1 MASNPFRDEV
11 LRKYVLLQ
19 IPEAILVVLIL
30 AGLHHWEKVSLATTI
45 GLGLAWLAKDVIL
58 YPILRPGY
66 EPGPGHGTEMLIGA
80 SGTATDELA
89 PRGMVRVGAELWSAE
104 VASEGS
110 ISKGSA
116 VVVEKV
122 DGFKLLVRS
131 QSPEEADEPSA
142 EGAGSDES
150 LASSG
155 NSR

>member
-1 MASNPFRDEV
+1 VASNPFRDEV

-30 AGLHHWEKVSLATTI
+30 AGLHHWEQVSLMTTI

-58 YPILRPGY
+58 YPILRPAY

-89 PRGMVRVGAELWSAE
+89 PRGMVRVGSELWSAE

-116 VVVEKV
+116 IVVEEV
-122 DGFKLLVRS
+122 DGFTLLVRS
-131 QSPEEADEPSA
+131 RSPEGDEPTA
-142 EGAGSDES
+142 DRGGPT
-150 LASSG
+150 G
-155 NSR
+155 